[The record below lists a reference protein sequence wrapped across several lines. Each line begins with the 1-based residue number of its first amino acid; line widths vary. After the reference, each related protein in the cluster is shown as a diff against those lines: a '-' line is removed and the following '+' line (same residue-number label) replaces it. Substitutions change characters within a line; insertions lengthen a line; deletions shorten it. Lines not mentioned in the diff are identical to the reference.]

1 MKKLIYA
8 GAVLCMMAGLGSC
21 SMLQGGEKKSAQRK
35 TTLPT
40 DRESVHQVR
49 AEREYSSEDL
59 AKGAVK
65 GDWAIEE
72 VYGEHPKGLTAPFL
86 KFVPA
91 EKRVYGNNGCNVIN
105 AGYVYNPADSTLS
118 FTHIAATMRLCDEEG
133 LKEAEIARALDST
146 VRYTWDIRDS
156 QYILH
161 LFDASG
167 AEVMQLM
174 HQNFDFLNGA
184 WAVTYI
190 SDTPVDDPEMKL
202 VIDVDEGRIHGNTGC
217 NILNGSFE
225 IDMERANSIS
235 FSSLATTRRACP
247 NPERQ
252 TALLVAL
259 EDAVS
264 ARPVDKE
271 TVRFINASGATVL
284 TLQRTNPN

>member
-1 MKKLIYA
+1 
-8 GAVLCMMAGLGSC
+8 MMAGLGSC
-21 SMLQGGEKKSAQRK
+21 SILQGGQKGSGERK

-40 DRESVHQVR
+40 DRESVHKVR
-49 AEREYSSEDL
+49 AEREYSAEDL
-59 AKGAVK
+59 ASGAVK

-105 AGYVYNPADSTLS
+105 ADYKYNPADSTLS
-118 FTHIAATMRLCDEEG
+118 FGHIAATMRLCDEEG
-133 LKEAEIARALDST
+133 LKESEIARALDAT

-156 QYILH
+156 QYLLH
-161 LFDASG
+161 LLDASG
-167 AEVMQLM
+167 TEVMQLM
-174 HQNFDFLNGA
+174 HQNFDFLNGT
-184 WAVTYI
+184 WAVTSI
-190 SDTPVDDPEMKL
+190 NGVAVDDPEVKL

-225 IDMERANSIS
+225 IDMEQANSIS
-235 FSSLATTRRACP
+235 FSSLATTRRACE

-264 ARPVDKE
+264 ARPVDKDNVRFVNTSGE
-271 TVRFINASGATVL
+271 TVM

>member
-1 MKKLIYA
+1 MKKFIYA
-8 GAVLCMMAGLGSC
+8 GAFLCMMAGLGSC
-21 SMLQGGEKKSAQRK
+21 SILQGGQKGSGERK

-40 DRESVHQVR
+40 DRESVHKVR
-49 AEREYSSEDL
+49 AEREYSAEDL
-59 AKGAVK
+59 ASGAVK

-105 AGYVYNPADSTLS
+105 ADYKYNPADSTLS
-118 FTHIAATMRLCDEEG
+118 FGHIAATMRLCDEEG
-133 LKEAEIARALDST
+133 LKESEIARALDAT

-156 QYILH
+156 QYLLH
-161 LFDASG
+161 LLDASG
-167 AEVMQLM
+167 TEVMQLM
-174 HQNFDFLNGA
+174 HQNFDFLNGT
-184 WAVTYI
+184 WAVTSI
-190 SDTPVDDPEMKL
+190 NGVAVDDPEVKL

-225 IDMERANSIS
+225 IDMEQANSIS
-235 FSSLATTRRACP
+235 FSSLATTRRACD

-264 ARPVDKE
+264 ARPVDKDNVRFVNTSGE
-271 TVRFINASGATVL
+271 TVM

>member
-1 MKKLIYA
+1 
-8 GAVLCMMAGLGSC
+8 MAGLASC
-21 SMLQGGEKKSAQRK
+21 SMLQNSEKKSSARK

-40 DRESVHQVR
+40 DRESVHQAR
-49 AEREYSSEDL
+49 AEREYSSEEL
-59 AKGAVK
+59 AAGAVK

-72 VYGEHPKGLTAPFL
+72 VYGEHPRGLEAPFL
-86 KFVPA
+86 KFVPR

-105 AGYVYNPADSTLS
+105 AAYTYNPSDSTLS
-118 FTHIAATMRLCDEEG
+118 FSYVASTMRLCDEEG
-133 LKEAEIARALDST
+133 LKEAEIARALEST
-146 VRYTWDIRDS
+146 ARYTWDVRDT

-161 LFDASG
+161 LFDAAG
-167 AEVMQLM
+167 TEVMQLM
-174 HQNFDFLNGA
+174 HQNFDFLNGT
-184 WAVTYI
+184 WAVTAI
-190 SDTPVDDPEMKL
+190 GETPVDDPDVKI

-235 FSSLATTRRACP
+235 FSALATTRRACE

-264 ARPVDKE
+264 ARPIDKE
-271 TVRFINASGATVL
+271 NVRFINAAGTTVL
-284 TLQRTNPN
+284 TLTRTKPN